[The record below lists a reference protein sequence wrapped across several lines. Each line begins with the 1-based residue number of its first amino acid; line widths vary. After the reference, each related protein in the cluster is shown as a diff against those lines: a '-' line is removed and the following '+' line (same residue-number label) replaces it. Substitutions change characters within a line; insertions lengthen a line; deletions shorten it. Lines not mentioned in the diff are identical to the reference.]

1 MTPPS
6 SRFAVTAEIIAA
18 ITSSLVP
25 EEVLATVAERIAD
38 VFGVWECGIYEYR
51 EADGLAIAQ
60 ALWTQAPHPGDADW
74 VGSAP
79 APDEQPMLYQALRER
94 RTIEAQI
101 DDPRI
106 EPGERAA
113 MEYWGERSCLYMP
126 LIFKEQVIGCLEL
139 VEKRATRHFG
149 RDERELAEPLAALAA
164 VAIENARLYA
174 GLKEVAISD
183 GLTDLYNHRY
193 FYDRLAE
200 EVARAQRYELPL
212 SLLMLDVDD
221 FKRFNDAYGHRA
233 GDAVLR
239 DLAAL
244 LKDQTRHKVD
254 LVARYGGEEFAVI
267 LPGTGGGGG
276 GTGEPAAAVQ
286 VAERIR
292 GAVAAASLGPPGIS
306 APMTVSVGVASFP
319 ADAASMNGLFEAA
332 DRALYRAKE
341 RGKNRVEVAV
351 ETAPA

>member
-1 MTPPS
+1 
-6 SRFAVTAEIIAA
+6 
-18 ITSSLVP
+18 
-25 EEVLATVAERIAD
+25 
-38 VFGVWECGIYEYR
+38 
-51 EADGLAIAQ
+51 
-60 ALWTQAPHPGDADW
+60 
-74 VGSAP
+74 
-79 APDEQPMLYQALRER
+79 MLYQALREQ

-101 DDPRI
+101 DDPGLDS
-106 EPGERAA
+106 GERAA
-113 MEYWGERSCLYMP
+113 MEYWAEKSCLYMP
-126 LIFKEQVIGCLEL
+126 LVFKEQVIGCLEL
-139 VEKRATRHFG
+139 IEKRATRHFG
-149 RDERELAEPLAALAA
+149 REERELAEPLAALAA

-174 GLKEVAISD
+174 GLKELAISD

-212 SLLMLDVDD
+212 TLLMLDVDD

-239 DLAAL
+239 DLAEL
-244 LKDQTRHKVD
+244 LKEQTRHKID

-267 LPGTGGGGG
+267 LPGTGGAGGDA
-276 GTGEPAAAVQ
+276 GEPAAAAQ

-306 APMTVSVGVASFP
+306 VPMTVSVGVASFP
-319 ADAASMNGLFEAA
+319 ANAASMNGLFEAA

-341 RGKNRVEVAV
+341 RGKDRVELSD